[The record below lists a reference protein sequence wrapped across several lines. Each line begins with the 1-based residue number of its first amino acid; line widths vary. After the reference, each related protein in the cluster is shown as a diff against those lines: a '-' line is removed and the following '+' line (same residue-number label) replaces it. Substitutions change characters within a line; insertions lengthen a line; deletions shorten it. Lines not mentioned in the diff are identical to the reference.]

1 MESFKFVSKVWT
13 KIGKYQDNCMEWFA
27 MCNKLDQDQEIIIS
41 ICSKQINGNYE
52 REECQVLLYPY
63 KRESSRP
70 TE

>member
-1 MESFKFVSKVWT
+1 MS
-13 KIGKYQDNCMEWFA
+13 
-27 MCNKLDQDQEIIIS
+27 NKLDQDQEIIIS

>member
-1 MESFKFVSKVWT
+1 
-13 KIGKYQDNCMEWFA
+13 
-27 MCNKLDQDQEIIIS
+27 MCNKLDQDQGIIIS